1 MPFRIR
7 PIETVDQPFVA
18 DVIFEAFSDLDKR
31 HNVPAFLTDRED
43 AIKVASRLFGLTKIR
58 GYAADS
64 DGKIV
69 GVGFLHD
76 LGPAGYGIS
85 PLAVDPRSQ
94 AQGAGQA
101 ILERII
107 EDAGLATIRLL
118 QDAFNNAALGLYSR
132 YGFVVR
138 EHATVIRGRPT
149 GSVKDIVIAQ
159 ENDLAGRSEA
169 LHRHVVGFNRPAF
182 PTRPFMAKRDGE
194 VVGFIAPG
202 ADYPF
207 AAALEEATL
216 KPLIATLAATLDR
229 DVTVAIPAP
238 QHETIRWMLDQGGRV
253 VRSMN
258 LMVRGPYARPNG
270 ARLHSGSY

>member
-7 PIETVDQPFVA
+7 PIEKIDQPFVA
-18 DVIFEAFSDLDKR
+18 DVIYDAFADLDRR
-31 HNVPAFLTDRED
+31 HDVPPFLADREA
-43 AIKVASRLFGLTKIR
+43 AITVASRLFGLTKVR
-58 GYAADS
+58 GFAAD
-64 DGKIV
+64 DNGKVV

-76 LGPAGYGIS
+76 LGPAGYAIS
-85 PLAVDPRSQ
+85 PLAVDPH
-94 AQGAGQA
+94 AQGQGAAQA
-101 ILERII
+101 LLDRLI
-107 EDAGLATIRLL
+107 EEAGLASVRLL
-118 QDAFNNAALGLYSR
+118 QDAFNNATLGLYAR

-138 EHATVIRGRPT
+138 EQAAVVRGRPIGT
-149 GSVKDIVIAQ
+149 VKGIAVAQ

-169 LHRHVVGFNRPAF
+169 LYRHVVGINRPAF

-207 AAALEEATL
+207 AAALDEATL
-216 KPLIATLAATLDR
+216 KPLIATLAATLDK
-229 DVTVAIPAP
+229 DVTVCIPAAH
-238 QHETIRWMLDQGGRV
+238 QETLRWMLDQGGRV